1 MRIQKGRIIHDF
13 CERGSTL
20 HCLVATVELGIGVP
34 IPDVNMV
41 LLPQSCTEIFLHW
54 TQMQHPPSFRVGE
67 ETSGQNLRF
76 EKSLKRGLARY
87 ITLLLQLLAK
97 QEAAVYLISMGLD
110 EYNMDWLP
118 RTNYHRTHYEA
129 PDSYT

>member
-1 MRIQKGRIIHDF
+1 
-13 CERGSTL
+13 
-20 HCLVATVELGIGVP
+20 
-34 IPDVNMV
+34 
-41 LLPQSCTEIFLHW
+41 
-54 TQMQHPPSFRVGE
+54 MQHPPSFRVGE

-129 PDSYT
+129 LDSYT